1 MSSSISEILKSFKNS
16 QSVLSG
22 LKPDNR
28 NCSFFK
34 QYIKILNKNAIFL
47 DVFTGCFESFKNE
60 RLQTTRE
67 FTITASS
74 EVSSY
79 RADHSRL
86 YGIRG
91 WCSSS
96 VSLPQ
101 YLQADFNKIVTVTG
115 VATQGDALRNNRVTS
130 YLIRYGYDGK
140 TWITYG
146 AGQVN
151 LQHVFIYVCICFK
164 GPPGVFPRHFHFGP
178 VYFTFFLCYN
188 ILSTQIL

>member
-1 MSSSISEILKSFKNS
+1 MKSFKNS

-22 LKPDNR
+22 LKHKKKN
-28 NCSFFK
+28 
-34 QYIKILNKNAIFL
+34 LNKNAIFL

-60 RLQTTRE
+60 RFLTRD

-74 EVSSY
+74 ELTTDKASY
-79 RADHSRL
+79 SRL
-86 YGIRG
+86 YGTHG

-101 YLQADFNKIVTVTG
+101 YLQADFNKVVTVTG
-115 VATQGDALRNNRVTS
+115 VATQGDNRRDNRVAS

-140 TWITYG
+140 TWISYG

-151 LQHVFIYVCICFK
+151 LQHVFIY
-164 GPPGVFPRHFHFGP
+164 
-178 VYFTFFLCYN
+178 LCGFA
-188 ILSTQIL
+188 